1 MRHHVDIAIVGA
13 GLAGAGM
20 ACALVA
26 QPACRSL
33 RIALID
39 PGPEPRH
46 FQGQNFDPRVVAL
59 NRQSQELLTEWGV
72 WRTMEEDRLCPYKE
86 MFAWDGEGTAFIHFL
101 SEQLGEPN
109 LGHIVENTVALRALL
124 KSLNEHPQVEVIR
137 GRHVEQLEAGEE
149 QSLVLDNGDVITAS
163 LVLAADGGNSRI
175 RQLLAMPSREWD
187 YGHHAI
193 VSTVRCEQ
201 SHGFTAWQRFMHT
214 GPLAFLPLCL
224 EGDSH
229 YCSIVWSMDEEKV
242 PELMALDEKD
252 FATALGRAF
261 EHRLG
266 NIESVAQR
274 FSFPL
279 RQRHAGEYVR
289 PGFALLG
296 DAAHTIHPLAGQGVN
311 MGFADVKAMA
321 SEIERAVQRGLPLN
335 DFSILRRY
343 QRARKAENLSMML
356 LMEGFKRLF
365 GSRTPA
371 LHVLRNMGMRQIN
384 SLPALKRMLAR
395 NAMGL
400 HR

>member
-1 MRHHVDIAIVGA
+1 MRHSADIAIVGA

-20 ACALVA
+20 ACALISRS
-26 QPACRSL
+26 ACSSL
-33 RIALID
+33 RLVLID

-46 FQGQNFDPRVVAL
+46 FQGQDFDPRVVAL
-59 NRQSQELLTEWGV
+59 NRQSQALLTDWDA
-72 WRTMEEDRLCPYKE
+72 WASMERDRLCAYRE
-86 MFAWDGEGTAFIHFL
+86 MFVWDGEGTASIHFHA
-101 SEQLGEPN
+101 EELGEPN
-109 LGHIVENTVALRALL
+109 LGHIVENSVALRALL
-124 KSLNEHPQVEVIR
+124 ERLKDHPQVDIVR
-137 GRHVEQLEAGEE
+137 GRHVEQVEAGD
-149 QSLVLDNGDVITAS
+149 QQTLILDNGDVVTAS

-193 VSTVRCEQ
+193 VTTVRCQ
-201 SHGFTAWQRFMHT
+201 QPHDFTAWQRFMHT
-214 GPLAFLPLCL
+214 GPLAFLPLCQ

-242 PELMALDEKD
+242 PELMALDDGE
-252 FATALGRAF
+252 FAAALGRAF

-266 NIESVAQR
+266 NIESVARR
-274 FSFPL
+274 FHFPL
-279 RQRHAGEYVR
+279 RQRHANDYIR

-321 SEIERAVQRGLPLN
+321 VEIDRAVQRGLPLN
-335 DFSILRRY
+335 DFSLLRRY

-365 GSRTPA
+365 GSRLPA

-384 SLPALKRMLAR
+384 DLPALKQMLAR

-400 HR
+400 RR